1 MLLDVPAGAVLWRQR
16 AREGAAGRFRA
27 PTIGVE
33 QINVRNEVG
42 PRTARPRKPPGR
54 SPETIRKDLRR
65 NPAAVP
71 PRLRIEGTRLLR
83 WRAADV
89 DAWLAQRVEGLSHD

>member
-1 MLLDVPAGAVLWRQR
+1 MSETKSVLALRDLASLL
-16 AREGAAGRFRA
+16 
-27 PTIGVE
+27 
-33 QINVRNEVG
+33 
-42 PRTARPRKPPGR
+42 GR

-83 WRAADV
+83 WRAVDV
-89 DAWLAQRVEGLSHD
+89 DAWLAQRVEGLNHD

>member
-1 MLLDVPAGAVLWRQR
+1 MPESKPVLELADLAALL
-16 AREGAAGRFRA
+16 
-27 PTIGVE
+27 
-33 QINVRNEVG
+33 
-42 PRTARPRKPPGR
+42 GR

-71 PRLRIEGTRLLR
+71 PRLRIQGTRLLR

-89 DAWLAQRVEGLSHD
+89 DAWLAQHVEGQRHV